1 MKLLLKRKELTP
13 KYTMGELYVDGK
25 YFCDTLED
33 TNRDLNKNGVFDNG
47 EQKVYSET
55 AIPYGT
61 YKIEMYNSP
70 KFSPRYNNRKVPL
83 LQNVPSFQG
92 VLIHSGNT
100 VADTAGCILI
110 GKKTSSGYISNSKE
124 TLMKLLDL
132 LDKNS
137 GEISITIE

>member
-13 KYTMGELYVDGK
+13 KYTMGELYIDNK

-33 TNRDLNKNGVFDNG
+33 TNRDLTKMEYLIMANKRLIVRQPFLMEHTNR
-47 EQKVYSET
+47 E
-55 AIPYGT
+55 
-61 YKIEMYNSP
+61 YNSP

-100 VADTAGCILI
+100 VADTAGCILV

-124 TLMKLLDL
+124 TLMNLLDL

>member
-13 KYTMGELYVDGK
+13 KYTMGELYIDNK
-25 YFCDTLED
+25 YFC
-33 TNRDLNKNGVFDNG
+33 DNG

-100 VADTAGCILI
+100 VADTAGCILV

-124 TLMKLLDL
+124 TLMNLLDL